1 MTKFKMRVFLTLFSL
16 ILLAISASA
25 ETTSN
30 TTYSAEVQTTAG
42 GAVNT
47 CSGTYCADAYVDA
60 VSGQISNSTYTVQ
73 LGGASSGA
81 DQNVVLTIKAPI
93 TGSTSTSS
101 TVALTYAV
109 VHDSDINFVKN
120 FWVTS
125 GGSTGTY
132 TNKNLTLTHSFTSLS
147 NATYSLCVKATKRND
162 LNTTPVCVSV
172 TVNVPAAATITDTTT
187 STGSTFWSNGEEE
200 ETTGGEPT
208 LTSEVILFEQTIS
221 SDTLTEEDI
230 VAILEQVGADEAI
243 VKAAKE
249 LSGKLT
255 IDRTLKVVERTY
267 SDNTKEKVTLI
278 TLTITNTT
286 AMDYTNIIVVEY
298 IPKAVAESASLLLK
312 GLDDFE
318 ILLEDPIVQFTIT
331 ELKAGESATLSYG
344 VNKEVAEESLSEW
357 TASFASTADEVVNL
371 CENVICKSTKCK
383 PAKCS
388 PLTGKCKY
396 SYAKEGTE
404 CEGTKMCDG
413 LGQCIEKPVPG
424 VPATG
429 QAELPKT
436 QTDYTLV
443 SGIVVVLIVLGAAAY
458 FMTKKKKKDEKFTY
472 KK

>member
-1 MTKFKMRVFLTLFSL
+1 
-16 ILLAISASA
+16 
-25 ETTSN
+25 
-30 TTYSAEVQTTAG
+30 
-42 GAVNT
+42 
-47 CSGTYCADAYVDA
+47 
-60 VSGQISNSTYTVQ
+60 
-73 LGGASSGA
+73 
-81 DQNVVLTIKAPI
+81 
-93 TGSTSTSS
+93 
-101 TVALTYAV
+101 
-109 VHDSDINFVKN
+109 
-120 FWVTS
+120 
-125 GGSTGTY
+125 
-132 TNKNLTLTHSFTSLS
+132 
-147 NATYSLCVKATKRND
+147 CVKATKRND